1 MVVSA
6 DKIGKILLLQLLL
19 IAWLLSA
26 FTGNT
31 HAQLSLS
38 GVEPPIRDNIL
49 AYLRLDDEPCDAPQW
64 RLRRL
69 FAGSEKEIRRALE
82 VVGYY
87 NAEIDKKFE
96 IADACWQASFVI
108 DPGKPVL
115 LRNVSIQINTGM
127 VQDSQLQSV
136 IAKCGLNPGDSLN
149 HAAYDA
155 CRNRITRTAEKRG
168 YFASSFSKRTI
179 DIYPDQLA
187 ADIILNFDSGPRYV
201 FGEVTFDQAVL
212 DPEMIQRFVT
222 ITPGQPY
229 DATQLRNM
237 QRDIIAS
244 AYFDQVILNRN
255 PRNEPYYDVPLQF
268 KLTPGKKYQYSAGVG
283 YATDVGPRLRLGLLN
298 RRINTRGH
306 QFEFETNLSQV
317 ISDVGITYRIP
328 MDKPKDWFTID
339 AGYKLEDND
348 SFKSK
353 LISSGVQRLYKLD
366 NGWIRALF
374 LDLRLEDYE
383 TGSFDDDYSKLLTPG
398 ISYTFVEEDF
408 PPRPLSG
415 HRSTAQLIGA
425 HDGLV

>member
-1 MVVSA
+1 
-6 DKIGKILLLQLLL
+6 
-19 IAWLLSA
+19 
-26 FTGNT
+26 
-31 HAQLSLS
+31 
-38 GVEPPIRDNIL
+38 
-49 AYLRLDDEPCDAPQW
+49 
-64 RLRRL
+64 
-69 FAGSEKEIRRALE
+69 
-82 VVGYY
+82 
-87 NAEIDKKFE
+87 
-96 IADACWQASFVI
+96 
-108 DPGKPVL
+108 
-115 LRNVSIQINTGM
+115 
-127 VQDSQLQSV
+127 
-136 IAKCGLNPGDSLN
+136 
-149 HAAYDA
+149 
-155 CRNRITRTAEKRG
+155 
-168 YFASSFSKRTI
+168 
-179 DIYPDQLA
+179 
-187 ADIILNFDSGPRYV
+187 
-201 FGEVTFDQAVL
+201 
-212 DPEMIQRFVT
+212 
-222 ITPGQPY
+222 
-229 DATQLRNM
+229 M

-244 AYFDQVILNRN
+244 AYFDQVTLDRN
-255 PRNEPYYDVPLQF
+255 PRDEPYYDVPLRF

-353 LISSGVQRLYKLD
+353 LFSSGVQRLYKQD

-408 PPRPLSG
+408 PPRPLAG

-425 HDGLV
+425 LEGAISDTSFLQVYGNTKWVFGLWSGGRLLTRAEAGITGIDELDTLPASVRFYAGGDNSVRGYAYKSLGPTDPAGAVVGGQNLLVGSVEIDQQFAKDWSVALFVDSGNAYDKLSDFSPATGIGAGIRWFSPLGPVRIDVAFPLENDAPDDYRFHVTLGPDL